1 MTTPYFSETLSNG
14 LRVFFLPDP
23 GNPMAVLNVMYDV
36 GSRDESPDKTG
47 FAHLFEH
54 LMFGGS
60 VNIPD
65 YDEPLQR
72 AGGENN
78 AFTNTD
84 ITNYYIQIPRENL
97 ETAFWLESDR
107 MLSLAF
113 SPRSLEVQKGVVVEE
128 FRQRYLNQPY
138 GDAMHHLRSLAYQAH
153 SYRWPT
159 IGSEIRHIE
168 EATLEDVRAF
178 FFKWYRPSNAILVVT
193 GDLEWEK
200 VLDLSRKWFASIE
213 GGNHPVRTI
222 PAEPEQLEG
231 RRLETEASVPMTA
244 LYKAWPMAGRTDP
257 EFYEANLLTDI
268 LGQGKSSRLVHT
280 LVKEERIFHSL
291 SFYVTGT
298 IDPGLLIFEGKIN
311 PGHSVEEAEARLTEE
326 LEKLKAEGF
335 SDEEV
340 EKVRNQSE
348 TALAGAEVESLYR
361 ALHLAYFTLLGD
373 PDGFQKE
380 LGRIRAV
387 TRTDLENCFRRLI
400 RPSRENTL
408 VYKALPG

>member
-1 MTTPYFSETLSNG
+1 
-14 LRVFFLPDP
+14 
-23 GNPMAVLNVMYDV
+23 
-36 GSRDESPDKTG
+36 
-47 FAHLFEH
+47 
-54 LMFGGS
+54 
-60 VNIPD
+60 
-65 YDEPLQR
+65 
-72 AGGENN
+72 
-78 AFTNTD
+78 
-84 ITNYYIQIPRENL
+84 
-97 ETAFWLESDR
+97 